1 MPTFYEFFAGGGMA
15 RAGLGARWKCL
26 FANDIDEKKAES
38 YRENYRGGKE
48 LSVKDVGKVC
58 TSELPSRADLI
69 WGSFPCQ
76 DLSLAGMGA
85 GLKGARSG
93 TFWPFWE
100 RVEILKKEGR
110 APSVVVLENVCGALT
125 SHNGED
131 FRSLIRALR
140 ETGYRSGALVID
152 AALFLPQSRPRL
164 FILGVQN
171 DIEISPEM
179 LLEAP
184 QDPFHTSG
192 VVTAYQGLSALD
204 KRSWNWWRLP
214 SPARRRGTF
223 ADLIEQDVPW
233 HSMEQTRNLLNMMS
247 PTNLE
252 KVTTA
257 RRAGRPMVGAIY
269 RRTRLNANGEKQQR
283 AEIRFDDI
291 AGCLRTPG
299 GGSSRQSILFVNGD
313 DVRSRLLS
321 PREAARLMGL
331 PDRYILP
338 KNYNDAY
345 HLMGDGVAVP
355 VVRHLARH
363 ILEPLIEAAEKVHE
377 KAA

>member
-1 MPTFYEFFAGGGMA
+1 MA

-38 YRENYRGGKE
+38 YRENYFGGAE
-48 LSVKDVGKVC
+48 LLVKDVGQVS
-58 TSELPSRADLI
+58 TSELPGEADLI
-69 WGSFPCQ
+69 WASFPCQ

-85 GLKGARSG
+85 GLKGSRSG

-100 RVEILKKEGR
+100 RVESLQNEGR

-164 FILGVQN
+164 FLVGVK
-171 DIEISPEM
+171 DGIEINPEM
-179 LLEAP
+179 IRETP
-184 QDPFHTSG
+184 QAPFHTPG
-192 VVTAYQGLSALD
+192 VVTAYTKLSAFD
-204 KRSWNWWRLP
+204 KQSWIWWRLP
-214 SPARRRGTF
+214 SPRPRRSTL

-233 HSMEQTRNLLNMMS
+233 HTMEQTRNLLNMMS
-247 PTNLE
+247 HTNLA
-252 KVTTA
+252 KVTSA
-257 RRAGRPMVGAIY
+257 RRMLNPMVGTIY
-269 RRTRLNANGEKQQR
+269 RRTRRDTNGAKQQR
-283 AEIRFDDI
+283 AEVRFDDI

-331 PDRYILP
+331 SDRYALP
-338 KNYNDAY
+338 ANYNDAY

-355 VVRHLARH
+355 VVRHLTRY
-363 ILEPLIEAAEKVHE
+363 ILEPLIEAAGKSNQR
-377 KAA
+377 AA